1 MMIDGTKLKTTLD
14 HNGECVIVTVR
25 QGRTVVDQFNPGSRA
40 HLDYIIK
47 NDKTIRTTKRY
58 DKWWATVAAK

>member
-14 HNGECVIVTVR
+14 YDGECVIVTVR
-25 QGRTVVDQFNPGSRA
+25 QGRAVVDQFNPQDRA
-40 HLDYIIK
+40 HLDDILK
-47 NDKTIRTTKRY
+47 HDKTIRTSKRY